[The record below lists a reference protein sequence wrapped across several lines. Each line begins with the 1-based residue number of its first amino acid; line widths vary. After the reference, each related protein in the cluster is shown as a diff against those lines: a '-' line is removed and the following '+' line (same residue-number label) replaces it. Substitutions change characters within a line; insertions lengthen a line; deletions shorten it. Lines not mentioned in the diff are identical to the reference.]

1 MNNNDKII
9 VNLFSGIIL
18 LFVYSGVLMW
28 LWNEVITIIFMLPMI
43 SYWQAMGLYVIS
55 NILFKNTAGVKI
67 ND

>member
-9 VNLFSGIIL
+9 ANLFSGIIL

-28 LWNEVITIIFMLPMI
+28 LWNEVIAIIFMLPMI

-55 NILFKNTAGVKI
+55 NILFKNMVGVKI